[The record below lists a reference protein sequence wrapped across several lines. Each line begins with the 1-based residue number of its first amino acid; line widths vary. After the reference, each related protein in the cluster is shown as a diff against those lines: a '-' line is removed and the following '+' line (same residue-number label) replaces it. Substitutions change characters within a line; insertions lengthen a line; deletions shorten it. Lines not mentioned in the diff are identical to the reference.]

1 MIGVIINDRYKIE
14 AEIGQGGMGTVYRA
28 HDSVLDRDVALKL
41 LTSVK
46 LGTQGRSRLLTEART
61 VANLAHP
68 NIVTVFDAG
77 ETCQSQR
84 GGKPKHCLPRP
95 SRSIFI

>member
-1 MIGVIINDRYKIE
+1 
-14 AEIGQGGMGTVYRA
+14 
-28 HDSVLDRDVALKL
+28 
-41 LTSVK
+41 VK

-77 ETCQSQR
+77 EVDQQPYVVMEYIQGTT
-84 GGKPKHCLPRP
+84 LNET
-95 SRSIFI
+95 SIDGIKAIVGVAKQICNAL